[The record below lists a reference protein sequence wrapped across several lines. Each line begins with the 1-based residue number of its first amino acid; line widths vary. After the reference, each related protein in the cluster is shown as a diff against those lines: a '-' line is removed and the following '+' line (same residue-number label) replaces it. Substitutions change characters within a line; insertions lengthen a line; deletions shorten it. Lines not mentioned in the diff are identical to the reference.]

1 MKADW
6 IAPKRTALL
15 VIDCQVDFGG
25 MDGEMARRGV
35 DMTAPQAAL
44 EKAQVLVEAAR
55 SAGVGVV
62 FVRLITNPAAESYVI
77 REARARQG
85 EDGPDLCVE
94 GTHGADF
101 VGPQPLPGEAIISKN
116 RYSAFSHTGLA
127 EQLHAGGV
135 DTLVLAGLTTECCV
149 AASAWDAFEQDFH
162 VFLAADS
169 CAAYEKDLHD
179 HALKALAASGAV
191 VSDTADFAS
200 LWKNQAQSV

>member
-15 VIDCQVDFGG
+15 VVDCQVDFGG
-25 MDGEMARRGV
+25 PDGEMARRGA
-35 DMTAPQAAL
+35 DMTAPRAAL
-44 EKAQVLVEAAR
+44 EKAQALVEAAR
-55 SAGVGVV
+55 SAGVSVV

-101 VGPQPLPGEAIISKN
+101 VGLQPLPGETIISKN
-116 RYSAFSHTGLA
+116 RYSAFSHTGLG

-162 VFLAADS
+162 VFIAADA
-169 CAAYEKDLHD
+169 CAAYEKDLHT

-191 VSDTADFAS
+191 VSDTAEFAD
-200 LWKNQAQSV
+200 LWKNKA

>member
-25 MDGEMARRGV
+25 ADGEMARRGA

-44 EKAQVLVEAAR
+44 QKAQSLVQAAR

-62 FVRLITNPAAESYVI
+62 FVRLLTNPAAESIVI

-101 VGPQPLPGEAIISKN
+101 VGPRPLPGEAVISKK
-116 RYSAFSHTGLA
+116 RYSAFSHTGLG

-135 DTLVLAGLTTECCV
+135 DSLVLAGLTTECCV

-162 VFLAADS
+162 VFIAADA
-169 CAAYEKDLHD
+169 CAAYEKDLHS

-191 VSDTADFAS
+191 VSDTAAFAD
-200 LWKNQAQSV
+200 LWKNKA